1 MPQGVADLGVLESF
15 PQGVADMVQRDSL
28 KKAFVGVGFFRLS
41 GRLVSRIQY
50 PYRYRVPVGIGGVP
64 GLLSVYT
71 VVLLQQLY
79 WYP

>member
-28 KKAFVGVGFFRLS
+28 KKAFVGVRFFRLS
-41 GRLVSRIQY
+41 EQARIQY
-50 PYRYRVPVGIGGVP
+50 PYRYRVPVGFGGVP